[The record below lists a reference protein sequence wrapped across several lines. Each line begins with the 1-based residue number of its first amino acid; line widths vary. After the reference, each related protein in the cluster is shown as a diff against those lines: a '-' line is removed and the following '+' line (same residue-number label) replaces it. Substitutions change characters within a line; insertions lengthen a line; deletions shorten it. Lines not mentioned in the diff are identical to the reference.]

1 MRGKKVTLVLLI
13 IFFVGLSILLYPM
26 VSQYLNSKVQSKA
39 IDDYEKKFSNISS
52 DDYKKMFE
60 EAKKYNKELLKL
72 DYPLAQYNI
81 LTGYNDI
88 LNLNDN
94 GMIGYVS
101 IEKIKVE
108 LPIYHGTSSAV
119 LNVAAGHMEGSSLP
133 VGGESTHSI
142 ISAHRGL
149 PSSRLFTD
157 LDKMELGDTF
167 TITVLNQTLTYQ
179 VDKIEVIEPKE
190 VKSLEIIEGEDYVT
204 LLTCTP
210 YGINTHRLLVRG
222 KRIENV
228 NKKKLYVTY
237 EAYKVDRFI
246 VTIAIALPIFSFV
259 KRAHV
264 LVPSPFI
271 CMETTGRP
279 C

>member
-60 EAKKYNKELLKL
+60 EAKKYNEELLKL
-72 DYPLAQYNI
+72 DYPLAQYNK

-246 VTIAIALPIFSFV
+246 VTIAIALPILLGLIIYVMF
-259 KRAHV
+259 K
-264 LVPSPFI
+264 PSGNKKGGI
-271 CMETTGRP
+271 
-279 C
+279 

>member
-60 EAKKYNKELLKL
+60 EAKKYNEELLKL
-72 DYPLAQYNI
+72 DYPLAQYNK
-81 LTGYNDI
+81 LTEYNDI

-157 LDKMELGDTF
+157 LDKIELGDTF

-246 VTIAIALPIFSFV
+246 VTIAIALPILLGLIIYVMF
-259 KRAHV
+259 K
-264 LVPSPFI
+264 PSGSKKGGI
-271 CMETTGRP
+271 
-279 C
+279 

>member
-60 EAKKYNKELLKL
+60 EAKKYNEELLKL

-246 VTIAIALPIFSFV
+246 VTIAIALPILLGLIIYVMF
-259 KRAHV
+259 K
-264 LVPSPFI
+264 PSGNKKGGI
-271 CMETTGRP
+271 
-279 C
+279 

>member
-60 EAKKYNKELLKL
+60 EAKKYNEELLKL

-210 YGINTHRLLVRG
+210 SGINTHRLLVRG

-246 VTIAIALPIFSFV
+246 VTIAIALPILLGLIIYVMF
-259 KRAHV
+259 K
-264 LVPSPFI
+264 PSGNKKGGI
-271 CMETTGRP
+271 
-279 C
+279 

>member
-60 EAKKYNKELLKL
+60 EAKKYNEELLKL
-72 DYPLAQYNI
+72 DYPLAQYNK

-179 VDKIEVIEPKE
+179 VDKIEVIEPKD

-246 VTIAIALPIFSFV
+246 VTIAIALPILLGLIIYVMF
-259 KRAHV
+259 K
-264 LVPSPFI
+264 PSGNKKGGI
-271 CMETTGRP
+271 
-279 C
+279 

>member
-60 EAKKYNKELLKL
+60 EAKKYNEELLKL
-72 DYPLAQYNI
+72 DYPLAQYNK

-179 VDKIEVIEPKE
+179 VDKIEVIEPKD
-190 VKSLEIIEGEDYVT
+190 VKSLEIIEDEDYVT

-228 NKKKLYVTY
+228 SKKKLYVTY

-246 VTIAIALPIFSFV
+246 VTIAIALPILLGLIIYVMF
-259 KRAHV
+259 K
-264 LVPSPFI
+264 PSGNKKGGI
-271 CMETTGRP
+271 
-279 C
+279 

>member
-60 EAKKYNKELLKL
+60 EAKKYNEELLKL
-72 DYPLAQYNI
+72 DYPLAQYNK

-157 LDKMELGDTF
+157 LDKIELGDTF

-190 VKSLEIIEGEDYVT
+190 VKSLEIIEDEDYVT

-246 VTIAIALPIFSFV
+246 VTIAIALPILLGLIIYVMF
-259 KRAHV
+259 K
-264 LVPSPFI
+264 PSGSKKGGI
-271 CMETTGRP
+271 
-279 C
+279 

>member
-1 MRGKKVTLVLLI
+1 
-13 IFFVGLSILLYPM
+13 
-26 VSQYLNSKVQSKA
+26 
-39 IDDYEKKFSNISS
+39 
-52 DDYKKMFE
+52 
-60 EAKKYNKELLKL
+60 
-72 DYPLAQYNI
+72 
-81 LTGYNDI
+81 
-88 LNLNDN
+88 
-94 GMIGYVS
+94 
-101 IEKIKVE
+101 
-108 LPIYHGTSSAV
+108 
-119 LNVAAGHMEGSSLP
+119 MEGSSLP

-246 VTIAIALPIFSFV
+246 VTIAIALPILLGLIIYVVFKPSGNKKEESSM
-259 KRAHV
+259 KRK
-264 LVPSPFI
+264 
-271 CMETTGRP
+271 
-279 C
+279 

>member
-60 EAKKYNKELLKL
+60 EAKKYNEELLKL

-167 TITVLNQTLTYQ
+167 TITVLNHTLTYQ

-246 VTIAIALPIFSFV
+246 VTIAIALPILLGLIIYVMF
-259 KRAHV
+259 K
-264 LVPSPFI
+264 PSGNKKGGI
-271 CMETTGRP
+271 
-279 C
+279 

>member
-1 MRGKKVTLVLLI
+1 MRGKKVTLVLLV

-52 DDYKKMFE
+52 DDYKEMFE
-60 EAKKYNKELLKL
+60 EAKKYNEELLKL
-72 DYPLAQYNI
+72 DYPLAQYNK

-88 LNLNDN
+88 LNFNDN

-108 LPIYHGTSSAV
+108 LPIYHGTSSSV

-157 LDKMELGDTF
+157 LDKVELGDIF

-179 VDKIEVIEPKE
+179 IDKIEVIEPKE
-190 VKSLEIIEGEDYVT
+190 VKSLEIVEGEDYVT

-222 KRIENV
+222 KRIETV

-246 VTIAIALPIFSFV
+246 VTIAIALPILLGLIIYVMF
-259 KRAHV
+259 K
-264 LVPSPFI
+264 PSGNKKGGI
-271 CMETTGRP
+271 
-279 C
+279 

>member
-60 EAKKYNKELLKL
+60 EAKKYNEELLKL

-246 VTIAIALPIFSFV
+246 VTIAIALPILLGLIIYVMFN
-259 KRAHV
+259 
-264 LVPSPFI
+264 PSGNKKGGI
-271 CMETTGRP
+271 
-279 C
+279 

>member
-60 EAKKYNKELLKL
+60 EAKKYNEELLKL
-72 DYPLAQYNI
+72 DYPLVQYNK

-246 VTIAIALPIFSFV
+246 VTIAIALPILLGLIIYVMF
-259 KRAHV
+259 K
-264 LVPSPFI
+264 PSGNKKGGI
-271 CMETTGRP
+271 
-279 C
+279 

>member
-60 EAKKYNKELLKL
+60 EAKKYNEELLKL

-101 IEKIKVE
+101 IEKIKRLHDNGIVFKCHE
-108 LPIYHGTSSAV
+108 
-119 LNVAAGHMEGSSLP
+119 EG
-133 VGGESTHSI
+133 
-142 ISAHRGL
+142 
-149 PSSRLFTD
+149 
-157 LDKMELGDTF
+157 
-167 TITVLNQTLTYQ
+167 
-179 VDKIEVIEPKE
+179 
-190 VKSLEIIEGEDYVT
+190 
-204 LLTCTP
+204 
-210 YGINTHRLLVRG
+210 
-222 KRIENV
+222 
-228 NKKKLYVTY
+228 
-237 EAYKVDRFI
+237 
-246 VTIAIALPIFSFV
+246 IFN
-259 KRAHV
+259 
-264 LVPSPFI
+264 
-271 CMETTGRP
+271 E
-279 C
+279 

>member
-60 EAKKYNKELLKL
+60 EAKKYNEELLKL

-210 YGINTHRLLVRG
+210 YGINTQTQKERG

-246 VTIAIALPIFSFV
+246 VTIAIALPILLGLIIYVVF
-259 KRAHV
+259 K
-264 LVPSPFI
+264 PSGNKKGGI
-271 CMETTGRP
+271 
-279 C
+279 

>member
-108 LPIYHGTSSAV
+108 LPIYLGTSSAV

-246 VTIAIALPIFSFV
+246 VTIAIALPILLGLIIYVVF
-259 KRAHV
+259 K
-264 LVPSPFI
+264 PSGNKKGGI
-271 CMETTGRP
+271 
-279 C
+279 

>member
-26 VSQYLNSKVQSKA
+26 VSQCLNSKVQSKA

-60 EAKKYNKELLKL
+60 EAKKYNEELLKL

-246 VTIAIALPIFSFV
+246 VTIAIALPILLGLIIYVMF
-259 KRAHV
+259 K
-264 LVPSPFI
+264 PSGNKKGGI
-271 CMETTGRP
+271 
-279 C
+279 